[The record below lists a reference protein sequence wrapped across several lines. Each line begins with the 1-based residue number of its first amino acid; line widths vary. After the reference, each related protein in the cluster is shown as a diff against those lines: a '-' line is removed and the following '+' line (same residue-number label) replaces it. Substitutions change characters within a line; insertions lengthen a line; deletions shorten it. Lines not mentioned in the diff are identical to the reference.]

1 MIIYLSGESARK
13 IEELSKINAFIDH
26 LNEEMPGLK
35 LNKPAVQERIVVH
48 ILPERLALYKVNQN
62 VLLNTLEKN
71 ISKVSIGK
79 LNTGNLYIPI
89 VITENE
95 HTIRDILN
103 EVYVSNS
110 DRKYIPVAALTD
122 LSMEYDYKKIFG
134 KKEGVVVPVQVY
146 HTGDSIQEIIKTVR
160 TEAVKANLDPH
171 FGGAYFEGNETF
183 WQMLMIVIVALL
195 MLYFIL
201 ASQFE
206 SLTLPLIVLI
216 EIPIDVAMTLL
227 ALWICGISLNLM
239 SMIGIV
245 VMSGIVIND
254 SILKIDTIIRLQQQG
269 FPLLEAIHEGGV
281 RRLKPILMTSL
292 STVLG
297 ILPMAIAT
305 GAGAESRVAMG
316 IAVVGGMVCA
326 TFLSLFVIPAIY
338 SYLST
343 EKVNVIGEE
352 HKE

>member
-1 MIIYLSGESARK
+1 M
-13 IEELSKINAFIDH
+13 
-26 LNEEMPGLK
+26 
-35 LNKPAVQERIVVH
+35 
-48 ILPERLALYKVNQN
+48 
-62 VLLNTLEKN
+62 
-71 ISKVSIGK
+71 
-79 LNTGNLYIPI
+79 
-89 VITENE
+89 
-95 HTIRDILN
+95 
-103 EVYVSNS
+103 
-110 DRKYIPVAALTD
+110 
-122 LSMEYDYKKIFG
+122 
-134 KKEGVVVPVQVY
+134 
-146 HTGDSIQEIIKTVR
+146 R

-254 SILKIDTIIRLQQQG
+254 SILKIDTIDRYNKLFG
-269 FPLLEAIHEGGV
+269 FETIHEGGV

-292 STVLG
+292 TTIFALIPFLWGDDIGSQLQRP
-297 ILPMAIAT
+297 LA
-305 GAGAESRVAMG
+305 VAM
-316 IAVVGGMVCA
+316 ISGMTIGTLV
-326 TFLSLFVIPAIY
+326 SLYWVPLCY
-338 SYLST
+338 YYLVR
-343 EKVNVIGEE
+343 KKGE
-352 HKE
+352 

>member
-1 MIIYLSGESARK
+1 M
-13 IEELSKINAFIDH
+13 
-26 LNEEMPGLK
+26 
-35 LNKPAVQERIVVH
+35 
-48 ILPERLALYKVNQN
+48 
-62 VLLNTLEKN
+62 
-71 ISKVSIGK
+71 
-79 LNTGNLYIPI
+79 
-89 VITENE
+89 
-95 HTIRDILN
+95 
-103 EVYVSNS
+103 
-110 DRKYIPVAALTD
+110 
-122 LSMEYDYKKIFG
+122 
-134 KKEGVVVPVQVY
+134 PVQVY

-254 SILKIDTIIRLQQQG
+254 SIQKIDTIIRLQQQG

-292 STVLG
+292 TTIFALIPFLWGDDIGSQLQRP
-297 ILPMAIAT
+297 LA
-305 GAGAESRVAMG
+305 VAMISGMTISSPHKKG
-316 IAVVGGMVCA
+316 IKAKIVVK
-326 TFLSLFVIPAIY
+326 LVIR
-338 SYLST
+338 
-343 EKVNVIGEE
+343 IGFNRRSEE
-352 HKE
+352 HTSELQSPS

>member
-1 MIIYLSGESARK
+1 M
-13 IEELSKINAFIDH
+13 
-26 LNEEMPGLK
+26 
-35 LNKPAVQERIVVH
+35 
-48 ILPERLALYKVNQN
+48 
-62 VLLNTLEKN
+62 
-71 ISKVSIGK
+71 
-79 LNTGNLYIPI
+79 
-89 VITENE
+89 
-95 HTIRDILN
+95 
-103 EVYVSNS
+103 
-110 DRKYIPVAALTD
+110 
-122 LSMEYDYKKIFG
+122 
-134 KKEGVVVPVQVY
+134 PVQVY
-146 HTGDSIQEIIKTVR
+146 NTGDSIREIIKTVR

-305 GAGAESRVAMG
+305 GAVAESRVAMG

>member
-1 MIIYLSGESARK
+1 M
-13 IEELSKINAFIDH
+13 
-26 LNEEMPGLK
+26 
-35 LNKPAVQERIVVH
+35 
-48 ILPERLALYKVNQN
+48 
-62 VLLNTLEKN
+62 LLNTLEKN

-206 SLTLPLIVLI
+206 SLTLPLTVSSRASILSALPLIVLI

-292 STVLG
+292 TTIFALIPFLWGDDIGSQLQRP
-297 ILPMAIAT
+297 LA
-305 GAGAESRVAMG
+305 VAM
-316 IAVVGGMVCA
+316 ISGMTIGTLV
-326 TFLSLFVIPAIY
+326 SLYWVPLCY
-338 SYLST
+338 YYLVR
-343 EKVNVIGEE
+343 KKGE
-352 HKE
+352 

>member
-1 MIIYLSGESARK
+1 
-13 IEELSKINAFIDH
+13 
-26 LNEEMPGLK
+26 
-35 LNKPAVQERIVVH
+35 
-48 ILPERLALYKVNQN
+48 
-62 VLLNTLEKN
+62 
-71 ISKVSIGK
+71 
-79 LNTGNLYIPI
+79 
-89 VITENE
+89 
-95 HTIRDILN
+95 
-103 EVYVSNS
+103 
-110 DRKYIPVAALTD
+110 
-122 LSMEYDYKKIFG
+122 
-134 KKEGVVVPVQVY
+134 
-146 HTGDSIQEIIKTVR
+146 
-160 TEAVKANLDPH
+160 
-171 FGGAYFEGNETF
+171 
-183 WQMLMIVIVALL
+183 
-195 MLYFIL
+195 
-201 ASQFE
+201 
-206 SLTLPLIVLI
+206 
-216 EIPIDVAMTLL
+216 MTLL